1 MAKGIEKKA
10 RMLMILRFLE
20 EETDENHG
28 LTEKQLEDR
37 LAEKGIVSE
46 RRHIYDDLH
55 ALELCGYEIG
65 RRGRPVEYYLA
76 SRLFTLPELKL
87 LVDAVQSSRFLTV
100 EKSGELIRKLEKLC
114 SPSQARELSRSVH
127 VQNRI
132 KAMNE
137 SIYSNV
143 DSITAGIN
151 RKRQISFLYF
161 NWNAEK
167 QKISR
172 HGGKVYTVSP
182 FALTWADDNYYM
194 IAWDAG
200 NRQIRHYRV
209 DRMQDITLTDLQQE
223 GSEEFGRA
231 DLALYTNRH
240 FGMFSGEPCAVR
252 LEFEDRLAG
261 ILIDRFG
268 TEPTFFKVSDHTHEV
283 TVNVVPSPQFYG
295 WVVGLGDEIAIRSPE
310 WVIEGFRRHID
321 ALRGKYDN

>member
-10 RMLMILRFLE
+10 RMFWILRFLE
-20 EETDENHG
+20 EETDENRG
-28 LTEKQLEDR
+28 LSEKQLEDR
-37 LAEKGIVSE
+37 LAEQGIVSE

-87 LVDAVQSSRFLTV
+87 LVDAIQSSRFLTV
-100 EKSGELIRKLEKLC
+100 EKSGELIGKLEKLC
-114 SPSQARELSRSVH
+114 SASQARELSRSVH

-151 RKRQISFLYF
+151 GGRRISFRYF

-167 QKISR
+167 QRVYR
-172 HGGKVYTVSP
+172 HGGRIYTVSP

-194 IAWDAG
+194 IAWDSA
-200 NRQIRHYRV
+200 NRQMRHYRV
-209 DRMQDITLTDLQQE
+209 DRMQDITLTALPRE
-223 GSEEFGRA
+223 GTEEFGRT
-231 DLALYTNRH
+231 DMALYTNRH
-240 FGMFSGEPCAVR
+240 FGMFNGETCAVR
-252 LEFEDRLAG
+252 LEFEDRIAG

-268 TEPTFFKVSDHTHEV
+268 TDPTFFKASDHTHEV

-310 WVIEGFRRHID
+310 WVIEAFRRHID
-321 ALRGKYDN
+321 TLLGKYD